1 MVKDKKYYEILEVH
15 VTATDHDLK
24 KAYRKLALKYHPD
37 KNPDEGERFKL
48 ISQAYEVL
56 SNAEKRKIYDEY
68 GEEGLKGGGEGG
80 GMHNPMDIFEMFF
93 GGGGFRGGGDKPTKV
108 RDTVHQLTVSLDKLY
123 NGCTKHLRITRHILC
138 PKCNGIGGAKEGMK
152 QCENCRGRGVEIH
165 NVQIGPGMIQRI
177 QKACSDCGGEGEIN
191 RNPCKH
197 CSGKKRVKSEET
209 IEVHIDKGMRDG
221 QRLMF
226 YGKGD
231 QQPGLEPG
239 NVIIVLDEEEHPVF
253 TRKGTNLVINMSL
266 TLTEALCGC
275 TKHVETLDKRT
286 LSFTQLPGE
295 VIKHRDFYV
304 IQGEGM
310 PTHRHQDQKGD
321 LIIQFSVDFPDKL
334 PQHLK
339 TYEQLRALLNDDEAE
354 PEPSVSSNAN
364 TKTIHLEPISEAML
378 RRRAHEDEANN
389 GEQQAVRCN
398 TH

>member
-37 KNPDEGERFKL
+37 KNPNEGERFKL

-56 SNAEKRKIYDEY
+56 SDAEKRKIYDEY

-93 GGGGFRGGGDKPTKV
+93 GGGGFRGGGEKPTKV

-138 PKCNGIGGAKEGMK
+138 PKCNGVGGAKEGMK
-152 QCENCRGRGVEIH
+152 QCENCRGRGLEIH

-239 NVIIVLDEEEHPVF
+239 NVIIVLDEEEHSVF
-253 TRKGTNLVINMSL
+253 TRKGTNLVINMNL

-275 TKHVETLDKRT
+275 TKHVETLDKRI

-310 PTHRHQDQKGD
+310 PTHRHPDQKGD

-334 PQHLK
+334 PLHSK
-339 TYEQLRALLNDDEAE
+339 TNEQLRALLNDDEAK

-389 GEQQAVRCN
+389 GEPQAVRCN

>member
-1 MVKDKKYYEILEVH
+1 MVKDKKYYDILEVN
-15 VTATDHDLK
+15 TSATDHDLK

-37 KNPDEGERFKL
+37 KNPNEGERFKL

-56 SNAEKRKIYDEY
+56 SNPEKRKVYDEY

-93 GGGGFRGGGDKPTKV
+93 GGGGFRGGGEKPTKV

-138 PKCNGIGGAKEGMK
+138 PKCNGVGGAKEGVK
-152 QCENCRGRGVEIH
+152 QCENCRGRGLEIH
-165 NVQIGPGMIQRI
+165 NMQIGPGMIQRI
-177 QKACSDCGGEGEIN
+177 QRACSECGGEGEIN

-197 CSGKKRVKSEET
+197 CGGKKRIKSEET
-209 IEVHIDKGMRDG
+209 IEVHIEKGMRDG

-253 TRKGTNLVINMSL
+253 TRRGTNLTLNMKL

-275 TKHVETLDKRT
+275 TKHVVTLDKRI

-295 VIKHRDFYV
+295 VINHRDFYV

-310 PTHRHQDQKGD
+310 PTHRHPDQKGD
-321 LIIQFSVDFPDKL
+321 LIIQFFVDFPDKL
-334 PQHLK
+334 PLQMKNMDLLRELLK
-339 TYEQLRALLNDDEAE
+339 DPEIE
-354 PEPSVSSNAN
+354 PEPEPIGANAQN
-364 TKTIHLEPISEAML
+364 AIKLVPISEEML
-378 RRRAHEDEANN
+378 RRRAHDEEASN
-389 GEQQAVRCN
+389 GEPQAVRCA
-398 TH
+398 TQ